1 MRRPRPDLRAAAAAR
16 ACDAVDQSPAADLVA
31 GHVSLLN
38 LERRCADEDETHGHC
53 GALDYNL
60 RLRT

>member
-1 MRRPRPDLRAAAAAR
+1 
-16 ACDAVDQSPAADLVA
+16 
-31 GHVSLLN
+31 LN